1 MKLLSFV
8 TILMLISAC
17 NSEQATP
24 VLFEVEK
31 QPFSIQLS
39 AKGELFAAKATV
51 ISAPISRRGAQNI
64 AWLAPD
70 FSQVKKGDVIARFD
84 GEAMQVESSNKENEL
99 AITSQEIIEKRGG
112 LNKDLDAIN
121 KDIGVVKKEKIFA
134 EKFTIEDDSIM
145 SKLDIIDSLENSE
158 YLGSK
163 QEYLQWKGS
172 SFSKSSDGQMGLLE
186 MQKQQHQNKL
196 DALASSL
203 NQLEIKAPH
212 DGLLSFKANWRG
224 EKPRAGQSI
233 WSGQKIA
240 ELPDISEMKA
250 KLFVLESEAI
260 ELTAGQSV
268 NLYLNAFID
277 QNFAGTIESVAPF
290 PQSIKRGDPQKY
302 FEVIVS
308 LNQQNAKLFVPGKK
322 LEAKIIV
329 AESQDKLIV
338 PLQSIYSKE
347 NETYVYLLQKE
358 GVFQMKKVS
367 LGRVSLSHV
376 EILSGLE
383 EGQFIS
389 VINMEKS

>member
-322 LEAKIIV
+322 LEATIIV
-329 AESQDKLIV
+329 AESEDKLIV

>member
-1 MKLLSFV
+1 MKLLSFL
-8 TILMLISAC
+8 TILIMVSAC
-17 NSEQATP
+17 NSEKTTP

-39 AKGELFAAKATV
+39 AKGELFSAKATV

-70 FSQVKKGDVIARFD
+70 FSQVKKGDVIAKFD
-84 GEAMQVESSNKENEL
+84 GEAMQVESSNRENEL

-121 KDIGVVKKEKIFA
+121 KDIGVVKKEKTFA

-186 MQKQQHQNKL
+186 MQKKQHQNKL
-196 DALASSL
+196 DALESSL
-203 NQLEIKAPH
+203 NQLEIRAPH

-268 NLYLNAFID
+268 NLYLNAYID
-277 QNFAGTIESVAPF
+277 QKFTGTIESVAPF

-322 LEAKIIV
+322 LEATIIV
-329 AESQDKLIV
+329 ADSQDKLIV

-347 NETYVYLLQKE
+347 NETYVYLLTKE
-358 GVFQMKKVS
+358 GEFQMTKVS
-367 LGRVSLSHV
+367 LGQVSLSHV

-389 VINMEKS
+389 VINMEKI

>member
-1 MKLLSFV
+1 MKLLSFL
-8 TILMLISAC
+8 TILIMVSAC
-17 NSEQATP
+17 NSEKTTP

-39 AKGELFAAKATV
+39 AKGELFSAKATV

-70 FSQVKKGDVIARFD
+70 FSQVKKGDVIAKFD
-84 GEAMQVESSNKENEL
+84 GEAMQVESSNRENEL

-121 KDIGVVKKEKIFA
+121 KDIGVVKKEKTFA

-172 SFSKSSDGQMGLLE
+172 SFSKNSDGQMGLLE
-186 MQKQQHQNKL
+186 MQKKQHQNKL
-196 DALASSL
+196 DALESGL
-203 NQLEIKAPH
+203 NQLEIRAPH

-268 NLYLNAFID
+268 NLYLNAYID
-277 QNFAGTIESVAPF
+277 QKFTGTIESVAPF

-322 LEAKIIV
+322 LEATIIV
-329 AESQDKLIV
+329 ADSQDKLIV

-347 NETYVYLLQKE
+347 NETYVYLLTKE
-358 GVFQMKKVS
+358 GEFQMTKVS
-367 LGRVSLSHV
+367 LGQVSLSHV

-389 VINMEKS
+389 VINMEKI

>member
-1 MKLLSFV
+1 MKLLSFL
-8 TILMLISAC
+8 TILIMVSAC
-17 NSEQATP
+17 NSEKTTP

-39 AKGELFAAKATV
+39 AKGELFSAKATV

-70 FSQVKKGDVIARFD
+70 FSQVKKGDVIAKFD
-84 GEAMQVESSNKENEL
+84 GEAMQVESSNRENEL

-121 KDIGVVKKEKIFA
+121 KDIGVVKKEKTFA

-186 MQKQQHQNKL
+186 MQKKQHQNKL
-196 DALASSL
+196 DALESGL
-203 NQLEIKAPH
+203 NQLEIRAPH

-268 NLYLNAFID
+268 NLYLNAYID
-277 QNFAGTIESVAPF
+277 QKFTGTIESVAPF

-322 LEAKIIV
+322 LEATIIV
-329 AESQDKLIV
+329 ADSQDKLIV

-347 NETYVYLLQKE
+347 NETYVYLLTKE
-358 GVFQMKKVS
+358 GEFQMTKVS
-367 LGRVSLSHV
+367 LGQVSLSHV

-389 VINMEKS
+389 VINMEKI